1 MKTNVNF
8 SKVQY
13 VVKPKEGVVVCTMR
27 VDPNLDKL
35 YKMKLDFDSK
45 WFKSL
50 PIVDTWGAFTA
61 KGVAKCS
68 KEDTFNEIL
77 GKRIA
82 EAKAKKMAFGICST
96 IHKIIF
102 SKLTAN
108 MTEYAEIARGCGRAC
123 TTEKEHLDY
132 LLDEADKKE
141 E

>member
-50 PIVDTWGAFTA
+50 PMVDTWGAFTA

-102 SKLTAN
+102 SKLSNN
-108 MTEYAEIARGCGRAC
+108 MIYYGNIMTNCQTVYAI
-123 TTEKEHLDY
+123 EKEYIEY
-132 LLDEADKKE
+132 LLKETDKEK
-141 E
+141 